1 MAPTNRLS
9 PIPQPPT
16 KPVVGNMLSLDPTA
30 PVQNLARLARELG
43 PIFWLDMMGAPVVF
57 VAGHDLV
64 DELSDEKRFD
74 KAVRGPLR
82 RVRAIGGDGLFTA
95 DTDEPNWSKAHN
107 ILLQPFGNRAMQS
120 YHPSMVDIAEQLV
133 KKWERLNADEE
144 IDVVHDMTAL
154 TLDTIGLCGFD
165 YRFNSFYRR
174 DYHPFVASLVRSLET
189 IMMIRGLPLENL
201 WMQKRRRDMASDVE
215 FMNRMVDE
223 IVAERRKNATA
234 ADDKK
239 DMLAAMMT
247 GVDRATGT
255 QLDDVNIRY
264 QINTFLIAGHET
276 TSGLLSCT
284 IYALL
289 KHPEVLK
296 KAYEEVDRVLGPD
309 INARPT
315 YQQVTQLTYI
325 TQVLKEALRMWP
337 PAPAYGISPLKDETI
352 GGKYKL
358 RKNTFVTVLVLA
370 LHRDPSVWG
379 PNPDAFNPENFSREA
394 EAARPVNAWK
404 PFGNGQRA
412 CIGRG
417 FAMHEAALAI
427 GMILQRFKLIDVHR
441 YQMHL
446 KETLT
451 IKPEGFK
458 IKVRPR
464 TDQERGSFTGA
475 ATATPAANP
484 AAPRARTR
492 PGHNTPLL
500 VLYGSNLGTAEELAT
515 RVADLAEINGFATTL
530 APLDDHVGKLPTQ
543 GGVLIFC
550 ASYNGAAP
558 DNATQFVQWLGSE
571 LPRDAFAN
579 LRYAVFGCGNSDWAA
594 TYQSIPRFIDEQLAA
609 HGGKSVY
616 ARGEGDARSDLDGQF
631 EQWFAKAAPEAVKEF
646 GVDTGLSRNAE
657 DEPLYSIEP
666 LAPSVTNTVVAL
678 GGAAPMQLLAN
689 TELQNKTGPY
699 ASERSTRHIEVQL
712 PPGALY
718 RVGDHLSV
726 VPRNDPALVDSVA
739 RRFGFLPSDQI
750 RLQVADGRRA
760 QLPVGEAVSVG
771 RLLTDFVE
779 LQQVATRKQIQILSE
794 HTRCPVTKP
803 KLLAFVGEDAASG
816 ERYRS
821 DILGKRK
828 SVFDLL
834 EEHPACELPLHVY
847 LEMLSLLAPR
857 YYSISSSPS
866 VDASRCSVTVAVV
879 DAPAASGRGIYKGI
893 CSNYLAGRRAGE
905 TIYATLRE
913 TKAGFRLPAD
923 PTVPVIMIGP
933 GTGLAPFRG
942 FLQERAALK
951 ARGAALGPAM
961 LFFGCRHP
969 EQDYLYADE
978 LKGFAADGITEL
990 RTGFSRGE
998 GPKTYVQNLIAAE
1011 KDRVWAL
1018 IEQGAIIYVCGD
1030 GGKMEPDVKATLV
1043 AIYRERRAA
1052 DAASRPAL
1060 DRRPRRQKSLRTR
1073 RLGGRVETFQCRRRL
1088 VRDCAQER

>member
-1 MAPTNRLS
+1 MASTNRLS
-9 PIPQPPT
+9 PIPQPPA
-16 KPVVGNMLSLDPTA
+16 KPVVGNMLSLDSSA
-30 PVQNLARLARELG
+30 PVQNLARLAKEFG

-57 VAGHDLV
+57 VSGHDLV

-82 RVRAIGGDGLFTA
+82 RVRAVAGDGLFTA
-95 DTDEPNWSKAHN
+95 DTNEPNWSKAHN
-107 ILLQPFGNRAMQS
+107 ILLAPFGNRAMQS
-120 YHPSMVDIAEQLV
+120 YHPSMVDVAEQLT
-133 KKWERLNADEE
+133 KKWERLNGDEE

-174 DYHPFVASLVRSLET
+174 DYHPFVESLVRSLET

-201 WMQKRRRDMASDVE
+201 WMQKRRRDLAGDVA
-215 FMNRMVDE
+215 FMNKMVDE
-223 IVAERRKNATA
+223 IVAERRKNAEA
-234 ADDKK
+234 AAGKN
-239 DMLAAMMT
+239 DMLGAMMT
-247 GVDRATGT
+247 GVDRATGA

-284 IYALL
+284 LYALL
-289 KHPEVLK
+289 KYPDVLR

-309 INARPT
+309 LDVKPT

-325 TQVLKEALRMWP
+325 TQILKEALRLWP
-337 PAPAYGISPLKDETI
+337 PAPAYGIAPLTDETI

-358 RKNTFVTVLVLA
+358 KKNTFITVLVLA

-379 PNPDAFNPENFSREA
+379 PNPDAFDPENFSKQA

-427 GMILQRFKLIDVHR
+427 GMILQRFKLIDVNR
-441 YQMHL
+441 YQMVL

-451 IKPEGFK
+451 IKPDGFR

-464 TDQERGSFTGA
+464 SEQDRNLAVGR
-475 ATATPAANP
+475 
-484 AAPRARTR
+484 AAPAVAVSTAAPAQGRPR

-515 RVADLAEINGFATTL
+515 RVADLAEVNGFATKL
-530 APLDDHVGKLPTQ
+530 ACLDDFVGKLPEQ

-550 ASYNGAAP
+550 ASYNGAPP
-558 DNATQFVQWLGSE
+558 DNATQFVKWLGGD
-571 LPRDAFAN
+571 LAKDAFAKV
-579 LRYAVFGCGNSDWAA
+579 RYLVFGCGNSDWAA
-594 TYQSIPRFIDEQLAA
+594 TYQSIPRFIDERLAA
-609 HGGKSVY
+609 RGARSVY

-631 EQWFAKAAPEAVKEF
+631 EGWFAKAAPVAVKAF
-646 GVDTGLSRNAE
+646 GVDTGLSRSA
-657 DEPLYSIEP
+657 DDQPLYGIEP
-666 LAPSVTNTVVAL
+666 VAPTAVNAIMAL
-678 GGAAPMQLLAN
+678 GGVAPMKVLDN
-689 TELQNKTGPY
+689 HELQNTTGPN
-699 ASERSTRHIEVQL
+699 ASDRSTRHIEVQL
-712 PPGALY
+712 PAGISY

-726 VPRNDPALVDSVA
+726 VPRNDPALVDQVA
-739 RRFGFLPSDQI
+739 RRFGFLPADQI
-750 RLQVADGRRA
+750 RLRVAEGRRA
-760 QLPVGEAVSVG
+760 QLPVGDTVSVG
-771 RLLTDFVE
+771 RLLSEFVE
-779 LQQVATRKQIQILSE
+779 LQQVATRKQIQIMSE
-794 HTRCPVTKP
+794 HTRCPVTRP
-803 KLLAFVGEDAASG
+803 KLEAYIGDDAAAA
-816 ERYRS
+816 ERYRA

-834 EEHPACELPLHVY
+834 DEHPACELPFHVY

-866 VDASRCSVTVAVV
+866 GDASRCSVTVGVV
-879 DAPAASGRGIYKGI
+879 EGPASSGRGIYKGI

-905 TIYATLRE
+905 TIHATVRE
-913 TKAGFRLPAD
+913 TKAGFRLPDD
-923 PTVPVIMIGP
+923 PSVPIIMIGP

-951 ARGAALGPAM
+951 AKGAELGPAM

-969 EQDYLYADE
+969 EQDFIYANE
-978 LKGFAADGITEL
+978 LKAFAADGITEL
-990 RTGFSRGE
+990 HTAFSRAE
-998 GPKTYVQNLIAAE
+998 GPKTYVQHLVAAQGG
-1011 KDRVWAL
+1011 RVWSL
-1018 IEQGAIIYVCGD
+1018 IGQGAIIYVCGD
-1030 GGKMEPDVKATLV
+1030 GGKMEPDVKAALV
-1043 AIYRERRAA
+1043 AIYRDRANA
-1052 DAASRPAL
+1052 DAAAGLRWIEDLGSKNRYVL
-1060 DRRPRRQKSLRTR
+1060 DVWA
-1073 RLGGRVETFQCRRRL
+1073 GG
-1088 VRDCAQER
+1088 

>member
-1 MAPTNRLS
+1 MASTNRLS
-9 PIPQPPT
+9 PIPHPPT
-16 KPVVGNMLSLDPTA
+16 KPVVGNMLSLDSTA
-30 PVQNLARLARELG
+30 PAQNLARLARELG
-43 PIFWLDMMGAPVVF
+43 PIFWLDMMGAPLVV
-57 VAGHDLV
+57 VSGHDLV

-82 RVRAIGGDGLFTA
+82 RVRAVAGDGLFTA
-95 DTDEPNWSKAHN
+95 DTSEPNWSKAHN

-120 YHPSMVDIAEQLV
+120 YHPSMVDIADQLV
-133 KKWERLNADEE
+133 KKWERLNADDE

-174 DYHPFVASLVRSLET
+174 DYHPFVESLVRSLET
-189 IMMIRGLPLENL
+189 IMMIRGLPMEKL
-201 WMQKRRRDMASDVE
+201 WMQKRRRDLAADIA

-223 IVAERRKNATA
+223 IVAERRKNADGA
-234 ADDKK
+234 EDKK
-239 DMLAAMMT
+239 DMLGAMMT
-247 GVDRATGT
+247 GVDRVSGE

-284 IYALL
+284 LYALL
-289 KHPEVLK
+289 KHPDVLR

-325 TQVLKEALRMWP
+325 AQILKEALRLWP

-370 LHRDPSVWG
+370 LHRDPTVWG
-379 PNPDAFNPENFSREA
+379 PTPDAFDPENFSREA

-427 GMILQRFKLIDVHR
+427 GMILQRFKLIDVNR

-451 IKPEGFK
+451 IKPDGFK

-464 TDQERGSFTGA
+464 TEKDRGAYAGR
-475 ATATPAANP
+475 ATPAAAAASP
-484 AAPRARTR
+484 APAPRARTR

-515 RVADLAEINGFATTL
+515 RVADLAEVNGFATRL
-530 APLDDHVGKLPTQ
+530 APLDDFAGKLPEQ

-550 ASYNGAAP
+550 ASYNGAPP
-558 DNATQFVQWLGSE
+558 DNATQFVKWLGGD
-571 LPRDAFAN
+571 LPKHAFAN
-579 LRYAVFGCGNSDWAA
+579 VRYAVFGCGNSDWAA
-594 TYQSIPRFIDEQLAA
+594 TYQSIPRLLDEQLAA
-609 HGGKSVY
+609 HGARGVY
-616 ARGEGDARSDLDGQF
+616 ARGEGDARGDLDGEF
-631 EQWFAKAAPEAVKEF
+631 ESWFAKLAPLATREF
-646 GVDTGLSRNAE
+646 GIDSSFSRSAE
-657 DEPLYSIEP
+657 DEPLYRIEP
-666 LAPSVTNTVVAL
+666 VAPSAVNAIVAL
-678 GGAAPMQLLAN
+678 GGVAPMKVLVNA
-689 TELQNKTGPY
+689 ELQTRNGAN
-699 ASERSTRHIEVQL
+699 ASDRSTRHIEVQL
-712 PPGALY
+712 PPGIHY

-739 RRFGFLPSDQI
+739 RRFGFLSADQI
-750 RLQVADGRRA
+750 RLQVAEGRRA
-760 QLPVGEAVSVG
+760 QLPVGEPVSVG

-779 LQQVATRKQIQILSE
+779 LQQVATRKQIQIMSE
-794 HTRCPVTKP
+794 HTRCPVTRP
-803 KLLAFVGEDAASG
+803 KLSAYVGDDAASA

-821 DILGKRK
+821 DILGQRK

-834 EEHPACELPLHVY
+834 EEHPACELPFHAY

-866 VDASRCSVTVAVV
+866 ADPSRCSVTVGVV
-879 DAPAASGRGIYKGI
+879 EGPASSGRGIYRGI
-893 CSNYLAGRRAGE
+893 CSNFLASRRAGE
-905 TIYATLRE
+905 TIQATVRE
-913 TKAGFRLPAD
+913 TRAGFRLPDDAS
-923 PTVPVIMIGP
+923 VPIIMIGP

-942 FLQERAALK
+942 FLQERAAQK
-951 ARGAALGPAM
+951 VKGASLGPAM

-969 EQDYLYADE
+969 DQDFLYADE
-978 LKGFAADGITEL
+978 LKAFDAGGIAEL
-990 RTGFSRGE
+990 HTAFSRAE
-998 GPKTYVQNLIAAE
+998 GPKAYVQNLVAAE
-1011 KDRVWAL
+1011 RERVWSL
-1018 IEQGAIIYVCGD
+1018 IEKGAIIYVCGD
-1030 GGKMEPDVKATLV
+1030 GGKMEPDVKAALV
-1043 AIYRERRAA
+1043 AICRERTGA
-1052 DAASRPAL
+1052 DAEAGQRWIEDLGARNRYVL
-1060 DRRPRRQKSLRTR
+1060 DVWA
-1073 RLGGRVETFQCRRRL
+1073 GG
-1088 VRDCAQER
+1088 

>member
-1 MAPTNRLS
+1 MASSNKLN
-9 PIPQPPT
+9 PIPHPPK
-16 KPVVGNMLSLDPTA
+16 KPVVGNMLSLDPNA
-30 PVQNLARLARELG
+30 PVQHLVRLTKELG
-43 PIFWLDMMGAPVVF
+43 PIFWLDMMGAPLVIVS
-57 VAGHDLV
+57 GHDLI

-74 KAVRGPLR
+74 KAVRGSLR
-82 RVRAIGGDGLFTA
+82 RVRAVGGDGLFTA
-95 DTDEPNWSKAHN
+95 DTSEPNWSKAHN

-174 DYHPFVASLVRSLET
+174 DYHPFVESLVRSLET
-189 IMMIRGLPLENL
+189 IMMTRGIPLEGL
-201 WMQKRRRDMASDVE
+201 WLQKRRRDLALDVA
-215 FMNRMVDE
+215 FMNKMVDE
-223 IVAERRKNATA
+223 IVAERRGNAEA
-234 ADDKK
+234 AEGKK
-239 DMLAAMMT
+239 DMLGAMMT
-247 GVDRATGT
+247 GVDRATGE

-325 TQVLKEALRMWP
+325 TQILKEALRLWP
-337 PAPAYGISPLKDETI
+337 PAPAYGIAPLQDETI

-358 RKNTFVTVLVLA
+358 KKNTFVTVLVMA

-379 PNPDAFNPENFSREA
+379 PNPDAFDPENFSREA
-394 EAARPVNAWK
+394 EAKRPVNAWK

-427 GMILQRFKLIDVHR
+427 GMILQRFKLIDTHR

-451 IKPEGFK
+451 IKPDGFK

-464 TDQERGSFTGA
+464 VDKDRGAFAGRA
-475 ATATPAANP
+475 AVAVAASNA
-484 AAPRARTR
+484 AAPQARAR

-500 VLYGSNLGTAEELAT
+500 VLFGSNLGTAEELAT
-515 RVADLAEINGFATTL
+515 RVADLAEVNGFATKL
-530 APLDDHVGKLPTQ
+530 GALDDYVGKLPEQ
-543 GGVLIFC
+543 GGLLIFC
-550 ASYNGAAP
+550 ASYNGVAP
-558 DNATQFVQWLGSE
+558 DNATQFVKWLDSGQ
-571 LPRDAFAN
+571 PKDALAKV
-579 LRYAVFGCGNSDWAA
+579 RYAVFGCGNSDWAA
-594 TYQSIPRFIDEQLAA
+594 TYQSVPRLIDDQLAA
-609 HGGKSVY
+609 HGARSLY

-631 EQWFAKAAPEAVKEF
+631 EKWFAKAAPAAMKEL
-646 GVDTGLSRNAE
+646 GVDSSFARSA
-657 DEPLYSIEP
+657 DDAPLYSVEP
-666 LAPSVTNTVVAL
+666 VAPSAVNVLVTQ
-678 GGAAPMQLLAN
+678 GGVAPMKVLVN
-689 TELQNKTGPY
+689 SELQNKSGANP
-699 ASERSTRHIEVQL
+699 SDRSTRHIEVQL
-712 PPGALY
+712 PPGITY

-739 RRFGFLPSDQI
+739 RRFGFLPADQI
-750 RLQVADGRRA
+750 RLQVAEGRRA
-760 QLPVGEAVSVG
+760 QLPVGDAVSVG
-771 RLLTDFVE
+771 RLLTEFVE
-779 LQQVATRKQIQILSE
+779 LQQIATRKQIQIMTE

-803 KLLAFVGEDAASG
+803 KLLAYVGDDEAST

-821 DILGKRK
+821 DVLDKRK

-834 EEHPACELPLHVY
+834 EEHPACELPFHAY

-866 VDASRCSVTVAVV
+866 GDPARCSVTVGVV
-879 DAPAASGRGIYKGI
+879 EAPASSGRGVYKGV
-893 CSNYLAGRRAGE
+893 CSNYLSGRRVGDNVH
-905 TIYATLRE
+905 ATVRE
-913 TKAGFRLPAD
+913 TKAGFRLPDD
-923 PTVPVIMIGP
+923 PTQPVIMIGP

-942 FLQERAALK
+942 FLQERAHRK
-951 ARGAALGPAM
+951 AQGAKLGPAI

-969 EQDYLYADE
+969 EQDFLYADE
-978 LKGFAADGITEL
+978 LRAFAADGIAEL
-990 RTGFSRGE
+990 HTAFSRAD
-998 GPKTYVQNLIAAE
+998 GPKTYVQHQVAAQKE
-1011 KDRVWAL
+1011 HVWSL
-1018 IEQGAIIYVCGD
+1018 IEQGAIVYVCGD
-1030 GGKMEPDVKATLV
+1030 GSKMEPDVKAALV
-1043 AIYRERRAA
+1043 AIYREKSGAGAEGGLRWIDDLGTKNRYV
-1052 DAASRPAL
+1052 L
-1060 DRRPRRQKSLRTR
+1060 DVWA
-1073 RLGGRVETFQCRRRL
+1073 GG
-1088 VRDCAQER
+1088 